1 MFGKAGPRRK
11 ARRLI
16 GGPSRGILRPLHPEA
31 AMSRIPHL
39 RFLIFLAVFAAATLA
54 LALRLPLESAL
65 ILGFDLGA
73 AVFLLSALPLW
84 RADGAKAA
92 RARAARDDGG
102 RAFLLL
108 TAAAVLVAI
117 LLAMARLAGE
127 KGGGGQA
134 VLVWATLVLAWLFA
148 NLVCAFH
155 YGHLFYDRVGEK
167 DAGGIV
173 FPEGGEPVFADFVY
187 FAFTIGMTCQTADLA
202 ISSRAIRRAVTLHG
216 LFAFF
221 FNLGV
226 LAFAVNVLA
235 GIL

>member
-1 MFGKAGPRRK
+1 
-11 ARRLI
+11 
-16 GGPSRGILRPLHPEA
+16 
-31 AMSRIPHL
+31 MSRIPHL
-39 RFLIFLAVFAAATLA
+39 RFLIFLAVFAGAALV
-54 LALRLPLESAL
+54 LALRLPAETAL

-73 AVFLLSALPLW
+73 GVFLLSALPLW
-84 RADGAKAA
+84 RADGAQAA

-127 KGGGGQA
+127 TGGGGQA
-134 VLVWATLVLAWLFA
+134 ALVWATLVLAWLFA

-202 ISSRAIRRAVTLHG
+202 ISPRAIRRAVTLHG